1 MGHEIYIYMFL
12 SFFAIV
18 LGEVIE
24 REKSF
29 ILHSSALTSPVL
41 LQAFHPEV
49 HGSVRRFT
57 GATQERGH
65 FRSAN
70 LDVHEGPYA
79 PPVDP
84 ASIPSASIAAAF
96 DAPAESSAAVTERI
110 LNVLDGKRTWEA
122 TVAYL
127 KPKILA
133 AAPSWREG
141 WNSTVSE
148 ILREEHGDPGKPFLL
163 VAFSGGKPYFRS
175 EYTARARGMSHSYLE
190 LALRGEGA
198 FLTALA
204 AVFPDF
210 PDVVFAI
217 NYGRQHGS
225 YLVDLAFPGFS
236 RGYSP
241 ADGTDLNA
249 WPINAELL
257 QSCACKELES
267 DSAYLAKIAV
277 PWESREPRAFFR
289 GRPSSP
295 QRWRLAKIADGREDI
310 FDVGVLRVMDKSIGV
325 EHGSLRVGRSLS
337 LIGFI
342 RIGEERKN

>member
-1 MGHEIYIYMFL
+1 MAQGAIFFRQVREREYLSMGHETYIYMFL

-84 ASIPSASIAAAF
+84 ASIPSASISAAF
-96 DAPAESSAAVTERI
+96 DAPAESIAAVTERI

-141 WNSTVSE
+141 WNSS
-148 ILREEHGDPGKPFLL
+148 LRDSPGG
-163 VAFSGGKPYFRS
+163 ARRSG
-175 EYTARARGMSHSYLE
+175 
-190 LALRGEGA
+190 
-198 FLTALA
+198 
-204 AVFPDF
+204 
-210 PDVVFAI
+210 
-217 NYGRQHGS
+217 Q
-225 YLVDLAFPGFS
+225 AFPACCLQ
-236 RGYSP
+236 RRK
-241 ADGTDLNA
+241 A
-249 WPINAELL
+249 LL
-257 QSCACKELES
+257 
-267 DSAYLAKIAV
+267 
-277 PWESREPRAFFR
+277 P
-289 GRPSSP
+289 
-295 QRWRLAKIADGREDI
+295 
-310 FDVGVLRVMDKSIGV
+310 
-325 EHGSLRVGRSLS
+325 
-337 LIGFI
+337 
-342 RIGEERKN
+342 